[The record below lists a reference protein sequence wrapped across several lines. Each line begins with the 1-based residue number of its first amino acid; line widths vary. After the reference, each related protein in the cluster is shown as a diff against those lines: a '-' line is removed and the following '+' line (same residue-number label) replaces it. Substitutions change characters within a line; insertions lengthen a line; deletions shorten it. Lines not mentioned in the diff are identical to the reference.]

1 MKIETTIQWLGGLF
15 ALFIL
20 VLLLFGVWR
29 GMSRP
34 VGRTVGPK
42 GSWLHS
48 PVLYFVASAIFFG
61 IAWLGW
67 IPLPGN
73 FSPMTRTVLLMTG
86 ALLYFP
92 GLALVLWGRLALG
105 KNYFVST
112 GLGAQLFKGQQL
124 VTTGPYAIVRHPM
137 YLGLMLAALGSLLVY
152 MTWTTVYFACVSP
165 LILLRSRREEEALA
179 AEFGEQWR
187 VYCKHVKAFLPNIPM
202 KKAKTYEHRSN
213 L

>member
-1 MKIETTIQWLGGLF
+1 MTIESIVRWCGGLF
-15 ALFIL
+15 AFSIL
-20 VLLLFGVWR
+20 ALLLLGVWR
-29 GMSRP
+29 GTRRE
-34 VGRTVGPK
+34 VGRTVGLK
-42 GSWLHS
+42 GSWLRS
-48 PVLYFVASAIFFG
+48 SVFYLVASAFFFG

-67 IPLPGN
+67 IPLPIS
-73 FSPMTRTVLLMTG
+73 FSHATRTMLLIIG

-112 GLGAQLFKGQQL
+112 GLGVQLFKGQQL

-152 MTWTTVYFACVSP
+152 MTWTTVYFACVST